1 MRHAR
6 LLVIAGVASL
16 VAGLTACGKDSGT
29 ATGPTSQ
36 VAVTASDTACT
47 LASTTV
53 AAGVVKFTV
62 TNKGSKINE
71 FYVFQGDK
79 VVGEVENIGPQ
90 TSRTLSVELVAGSYQ
105 GVCKPGMVG
114 DGVTS
119 GFTVTGSAAALTMD
133 QKLADAVANYKQYVQ
148 SQVALLLPKTK
159 EFTDAI
165 RAGDVATAKALFP
178 VARGYYERVEPVA
191 ESFGD
196 LDPDIDARDGDLD
209 PGMSWTGFHAL
220 EQHLWVTGDISK
232 DKALADQL
240 DADVAKLGDLVKTVE
255 LKPLEIAN
263 GAKELL
269 DEVATSKIT
278 GEEDRYSHTDLWD
291 FAANVAGA
299 KAAIDA
305 LRPALLERDAALLS
319 DVDAKF
325 TAVQALVDA
334 QKSGDGYKL
343 YTALTPADTKSLA
356 DAISGLAEPISKVAA
371 AIASGA
377 PSPTASN

>member
-1 MRHAR
+1 MRHAH
-6 LLVIAGVASL
+6 LLVLAGATL
-16 VAGLTACGKDSGT
+16 VVGLSACGKDSNT
-29 ATGPTSQ
+29 AAAPSSQ
-36 VAVTASDTACT
+36 VAVTATDSECALGSTAV
-47 LASTTV
+47 S
-53 AAGVVKFTV
+53 AGVVKFTI

-79 VVGEVENIGPQ
+79 ALGEVENISPQ
-90 TSRTLSVELVAGSYQ
+90 TSRNLSVELAAGAYL

-114 DGVTS
+114 DGIKS
-119 GFTVTGSAAALTMD
+119 AFTVTGSAAALTLD

-148 SQVALLLPKTK
+148 SQTALLIPKTK

-165 RAGDVATAKALFP
+165 RAGDVARAKAIFP
-178 VARGYYERVEPVA
+178 VARSYYESIEPVA

-196 LDPDIDARDGDLD
+196 LDPAIDARDGDLD
-209 PGMSWTGFHAL
+209 PGVAWTGFHAL
-220 EQHLWVTGDISK
+220 EQHLWVTGDITK
-232 DKALADQL
+232 DKVLADQL
-240 DADVAKLGDLVKTVE
+240 DTDVTKLGGLVKTVE

-305 LRPALLERDAALLS
+305 LRPALTERDAGLLS

-325 TAVQALVDA
+325 AAVQALVDA
-334 QKSGDGYKL
+334 QKVGEGYKL
-343 YTALTPADTKSLA
+343 YTALTPADTKTLA
-356 DAISGLAEPISKVAA
+356 DSISGLAEPISKVAA
-371 AIASGA
+371 AITTTSPA
-377 PSPTASN
+377 PSASN